1 MNKNNE
7 LEKSLLMNAAKNKLF
22 SLACGA
28 EDKCWLMGNGIN
40 VPVRIVTIT
49 DSSDADVNTTFECE
63 LRFDAPSYTSVNK
76 VAYNTMFRKPNAT
89 AEIVDVIFNPP
100 ATIVKWSDGTKTV
113 VKCGEHD
120 VYDPEKGLAMAIV
133 KKTMGNQGNY
143 NNLFKKWCGPWWE
156 QEDKYAKFLA
166 DFYNNVMD
174 GLVNRDDIE
183 KVSEEEPKSRWM
195 IYYRNVETGTP
206 EDFYDYA
213 YSSKYSAER
222 AARRMF
228 GDPAMGAYTW
238 RVAEV

>member
-1 MNKNNE
+1 MSYIIWHVEDYTIHSPVPRTVPTIEVSLTGFVNNIGAYKSRTTKEIIDELTDALNRFNKPRIGEALKTPNVMPE
-7 LEKSLLMNAAKNKLF
+7 
-22 SLACGA
+22 
-28 EDKCWLMGNGIN
+28 IN
-40 VPVRIVTIT
+40 R
-49 DSSDADVNTTFECE
+49 
-63 LRFDAPSYTSVNK
+63 
-76 VAYNTMFRKPNAT
+76 
-89 AEIVDVIFNPP
+89 VIFNPP

-113 VKCGEHD
+113 VKCGEND
-120 VYDPEKGLAMAIV
+120 FYDPEKGLAMAIV

-143 NNLFKKWCGPWWE
+143 NNVFKKWCGPWWE

-238 RVAEV
+238 RVVEV